1 MTAVDV
7 NEKLAQFLRE
17 SQTWERQHTIGNID
31 KFCKLTY

>member
-17 SQTWERQHTIGNID
+17 SQTWEGQPTRW
-31 KFCKLTY
+31 KY